1 MIRVLKKYLLAGVMF
16 MIYLSAV
23 VLLVKQFTVYQMAY
37 HYLSKLVSH
46 SSVELYAGSGE
57 E

>member
-1 MIRVLKKYLLAGVMF
+1 MIRVLKKYLLAGVIF

-57 E
+57 K